1 MGKRLVYAATPN
13 RTSQHLSVAELAVA
27 GFISAIPATLVAAP
41 AERVKVLL
49 QVQGQGGKPAYTGPV
64 DVVRKLY
71 AEGGLKSIFRGTGA
85 TLARDGPG
93 SALYFATYE
102 VLKKKLSGP
111 ATVDPA
117 TGEEVAPP
125 LSLGAVMFA
134 GGMAGVAMWSLAI
147 PPDVSRPS
155 PACTDCRPSS
165 RASSRPPP
173 ARTLASWTAPAS
185 SLRRTASVPSSR
197 VSAPPWAVP
206 SLPTPRHSSASS
218 SRSRPWTR
226 SSKEAA

>member
-13 RTSQHLSVAELAVA
+13 RESPKLSIGELAAA

-49 QVQGQGGKPAYTGPV
+49 QVQGQGGKAAYTGPV

-93 SALYFATYE
+93 SAVYFATYE
-102 VLKKKLSGP
+102 VVKTKLSGP
-111 ATVDPA
+111 PVVDPA
-117 TGEEVAPP
+117 TGEESAPP
-125 LSLGAVMFA
+125 LSLPAVMFA

-147 PPDVSRPS
+147 PPDTIKSRLQ
-155 PACTDCRPSS
+155 A
-165 RASSRPPP
+165 
-173 ARTLASWTAPAS
+173 APAGTYKGFFDCAKQ
-185 SLRRTASVPSSR
+185 LMAKDG
-197 VSAPPWAVP
+197 VSALFKGFGPAMGRAFPANAATFLGVEL
-206 SLPTPRHSSASS
+206 SLKAMDI
-218 SRSRPWTR
+218 
-226 SSKEAA
+226 AF